1 LLLRALDSVFKQ
13 DFDDYQLVVVDDC
26 SSDDTPEL
34 MTEMAARDSRIRYL
48 RLEKNIGSKFGDR
61 ELFRQFVA
69 KWADGEYIIYLCDDD
84 YWIPSDLLS
93 RSVKVMDEHP
103 SVVQV
108 MGAQVQIYPNIINDV
123 PIISDYWHYEK
134 TPGIQNGLA
143 MMELFPNGLIARD
156 DFLEM
161 QSQDPI
167 MRNILTGASLFRR
180 SAFQRA
186 GVLAEKIGS
195 QWQAGYELTTGIA
208 TQGDS
213 YYFDTPSIAAQVD
226 MKSASFGGTQQTHL
240 LDCLKSVS
248 IAFSKPKKDASP
260 DEIDRLIYFE
270 SKMKHA
276 ITFNYVK
283 NKIGF
288 HLGWFGSEIL
298 PEIIKIFK
306 PEISGLRFWLLA
318 RKHGLPLSPEN
329 RRFLWIACLPG
340 WAIRFG
346 VKNDIKKYGIYEW
359 HRVMTKWPTP

>member
-1 LLLRALDSVFKQ
+1 VFKQ

-34 MTEMAARDSRIRYL
+34 MTEMAERDSRIRYL

-61 ELFRQFVA
+61 EIFRQFVA
-69 KWADGEYIIYLCDDD
+69 NWADGEHIIYLCDDD

-108 MGAQVQIYPNIINDV
+108 MGAQVQIYPNIIHDIPN
-123 PIISDYWHYEK
+123 INDYWHYEE

-143 MMELFPNGLIARD
+143 MMQIFPNGLIARD
-156 DFLEM
+156 DFLEL

-186 GVLAEKIGS
+186 GVLAEKKGS

-226 MKSASFGGTQQTHL
+226 MKSASFRGTQKTHL
-240 LDCLKSVS
+240 VDCLKSVS
-248 IAFSKPKKDASP
+248 IAFHKPKKDASP
-260 DEIDRLIYFE
+260 DEQNILRHFE
-270 SKMKHA
+270 NKIKHA
-276 ITFNYVK
+276 IIFTYVR

-288 HLGWFGSEIL
+288 HLGWFGSELL
-298 PEIIKIFK
+298 PELKKILL
-306 PEISGLRFWLLA
+306 PQISGLRFWLLA
-318 RKHGLPLSPEN
+318 RKHGFPLSPEN
-329 RRFLWIACLPG
+329 RRFLWMTCVPG
-340 WAIRFG
+340 KGVRFL
-346 VKNDIKKYGIYEW
+346 VEKEIKKYGYMEW
-359 HRVMTKWPTP
+359 HKIMSKWPMP